1 MGSKL
6 LAEVETLQLA
16 TDQHAAA
23 EAALKGRTATCAQGG
38 DLLGAVRLGLM
49 KRMVAFGVLHGR
61 ISDLPQGL
69 PALLRPLS
77 GQILQDV
84 GQQFGGDAFEP
95 EMYKQ
100 AFSSRSSATES
111 TAPTARA
118 TPVSVSALKIPSKQN
133 HWPKVVRASM
143 PERRH
148 DWADCVERLRSRM
161 MNTPV
166 PDAVYQEVRDLFD
179 ALSLGE

>member
-1 MGSKL
+1 
-6 LAEVETLQLA
+6 
-16 TDQHAAA
+16 
-23 EAALKGRTATCAQGG
+23 
-38 DLLGAVRLGLM
+38 M
-49 KRMVAFGVLHGR
+49 KRMVAFGVLRGR
-61 ISDLPQGL
+61 ISDLPHGL

-118 TPVSVSALKIPSKQN
+118 TPVSALKIKSEQN
-133 HWPKVVRASM
+133 HWPKVVRATM

-148 DWADCVERLRSRM
+148 DWADSVERLRSRM

-166 PDAVYQEVRDLFD
+166 PDAV
-179 ALSLGE
+179 